1 MQFAKDSFFLALQAR
16 LAGLNP
22 ARTVTINGATVP
34 AVLVVENLPPA
45 AAEPQPNTFYIEW
58 GKAAVIDGHGGN
70 AALMSVDCVISYY
83 TLGTVQSMVDRGRV
97 LGELD
102 EELLGI
108 CQPTGTEKMDYTQ
121 SPSADL
127 GTKVFWNQPAF
138 EEAVTAGVEDDTLA
152 YQTGRA
158 ARKVLYTQAFQDG
171 RAARRTLLTVFFFSE
186 VTLL

>member
-1 MQFAKDSFFLALQAR
+1 MQFAKDSFFLALQTR

-22 ARTVTINGATVP
+22 ARTVTINGSTVP

-45 AAEPQPNTFYIEW
+45 SAEPQPNTFYIEW
-58 GKAAVIDGHGGN
+58 GTANVVEGHAGA
-70 AALMSVDCVISYY
+70 AALMSLECVIRYY

-102 EELLGI
+102 GELLGI
-108 CQPTGTEKMDYTQ
+108 CQPTNTEKYDYTQ

-127 GTKVFWNQPAF
+127 GTSVFWNQPVF
-138 EEAVTAGVEDDTLA
+138 QEATTSGVEDNTAA
-152 YQTGRA
+152 YQGRA
-158 ARKVLYTQAFQDG
+158 LRRKMYEQAYQDG
-171 RAARRTLLTVFFFSE
+171 RVERRAGLTVFFFSE